1 MKTITLVAL
10 TLLVFVV
17 PFSVFSQKKK
27 AKASV
32 NYGNN
37 PAAGNYLSTRG
48 IKLYYETY
56 GKGEPLLLIHGNGG
70 SIHDMTY
77 QISYFKKYYKV
88 IIADSRSQ
96 GKSIDTA
103 ETLNYETM
111 ADDMNAL
118 LDSLHIK
125 SAYVI
130 GWSDGGINGLLL
142 AMRHP
147 EKVKKLVASGANL
160 IPDASVLDPA
170 GVAFITETKKELNAG
185 KQDAATKN
193 TLKLLNMM
201 ALEPHI
207 ALTDL
212 QKISCPV
219 LVVGGDNDV
228 IKPAH
233 TLQIF
238 ENIPQAYL
246 WILPASGHATLQRY
260 KVEFNTKVHDFFTQ
274 PFRKINW
281 DDWDK

>member
-1 MKTITLVAL
+1 MKKTIFVAL
-10 TLLVFVV
+10 AFMVLAV
-17 PFSVFSQKKK
+17 PISISAQQKKE
-27 AKASV
+27 V
-32 NYGNN
+32 NTINFGNN
-37 PAAGNYLSTRG
+37 PAAGKYLSTRG

-70 SIHDMTY
+70 SIHDMKY
-77 QISYFKKYYKV
+77 QIAYFQKYYKV

-103 ETLNYETM
+103 ATLNYETM
-111 ADDMNAL
+111 ADDFNAL

-125 SAYVI
+125 SANVI
-130 GWSDGGINGLLL
+130 GWSYGGINGLLL
-142 AMRHP
+142 AIRHP

-160 IPDASVLDPA
+160 IPDASVLNPS
-170 GVAFITETKKELNAG
+170 GVEFIEDTKKQLNAG
-185 KQDAATKN
+185 KQDATTKN
-193 TLKLLNMM
+193 NLKLLNMM

-207 ALTDL
+207 PLTDL
-212 QKISCPV
+212 HKISCPV

-260 KVEFNTKVHDFFTQ
+260 KDEFNPKVKDFFTQ
-274 PFRKINW
+274 PFRKIQW

>member
-1 MKTITLVAL
+1 MNKRILILFAL
-10 TLLVFVV
+10 ATFV
-17 PFSVFSQKKK
+17 SYSQKKGVNT
-27 AKASV
+27 V

-37 PAAGNYLSTRG
+37 PAVGKYLSTRG
-48 IKLYYETY
+48 VKLYYETY

-70 SIHDMTY
+70 SIHDMKY
-77 QISYFKKYYKV
+77 QISYFQKYYKV

-207 ALTDL
+207 SLTDL

-228 IKPAH
+228 IKPSH

-260 KVEFNTKVHDFFTQ
+260 KVEFNTKVRDFFTQ
-274 PFRKINW
+274 PFRKISW

>member
-1 MKTITLVAL
+1 MNKRILILFAL
-10 TLLVFVV
+10 ATFV
-17 PFSVFSQKKK
+17 SYSQKKGVNT
-27 AKASV
+27 V

-37 PAAGNYLSTRG
+37 PAVGKYLSTRG
-48 IKLYYETY
+48 VKLYYETY

-70 SIHDMTY
+70 SIHDMKY
-77 QISYFKKYYKV
+77 QISYFQKYYKV

-207 ALTDL
+207 SLTDL

-228 IKPAH
+228 IKPSH

-260 KVEFNTKVHDFFTQ
+260 KVEFNTKVRDFFSQ
-274 PFRKINW
+274 PFRKISW